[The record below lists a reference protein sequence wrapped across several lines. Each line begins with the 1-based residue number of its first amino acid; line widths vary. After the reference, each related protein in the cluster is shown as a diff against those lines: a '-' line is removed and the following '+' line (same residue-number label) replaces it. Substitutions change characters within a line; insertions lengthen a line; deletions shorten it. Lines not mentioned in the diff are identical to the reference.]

1 MTIEEIFMK
10 REDFAGRDF
19 LALMDYTREEITYI
33 LDVAA
38 DFKNRLRR
46 REAHD
51 VLRGRTAMMI
61 FEKLSTRT
69 RISFQAACAHLGMQ
83 SFYTMPEQL
92 QMKRG
97 EPIKDTAR
105 VIDRYCDVL
114 FMRTFGQE
122 IVEEFASY
130 MKNPVINA
138 LTDMT
143 HPCQGLAD
151 LLTMREEKGHLEG
164 LKVAYAGDVWNVCQS
179 LMVAGALFGMQV
191 TVARPLGYEP
201 PERILKFIAE
211 QAPKSGARVTLTDDL
226 LAAVR
231 DADVVYA
238 NTWHSMGG
246 PEKSKEQRIQDF
258 MPFQINEKV
267 MSWAKKDAIFMHCL
281 PGYRGEEMTEAVIEG
296 PQSRVFEEAENRMHT
311 EKAVLYLILSE

>member
-1 MTIEEIFMK
+1 MK
-10 REDFAGRDF
+10 REDFVGRDF
-19 LALMDYTREEITYI
+19 LALMDYSREEITYM

-38 DFKNRLRR
+38 DFKDRLRR

-97 EPIKDTAR
+97 EPVKDTAR

-151 LLTMREEKGHLEG
+151 LLTMREEKGRLDG

-179 LMVAGALFGMQV
+179 LMVAGSLFGMQV

-201 PERILKFIAE
+201 PERILNFIAK

-226 LAAVR
+226 QAAVR

-267 MSWAKKDAIFMHCL
+267 MTWAKKDAIFMHCL
-281 PGYRGEEMTEAVIEG
+281 PGYRGEEMTDAVIEG

-311 EKAVLYLILSE
+311 EKAVLYLILSS

>member
-1 MTIEEIFMK
+1 MLQ
-10 REDFAGRDF
+10 RQDFTGRDF
-19 LALMDYTREEITYI
+19 LALMDYSKEELTYI
-33 LDVAA
+33 LDTAA
-38 DFKNRLRR
+38 DLKSKLQNHEPHAYLT
-46 REAHD
+46 
-51 VLRGRTAMMI
+51 GRSAMMI

-92 QMKRG
+92 QIKRG
-97 EPIKDTAR
+97 EPTKDTAR

-122 IVEEFASY
+122 NVEEYASY

-151 LLTMREEKGHLEG
+151 MLTIRENLGRLDDFKL
-164 LKVAYAGDVWNVCQS
+164 VYAGDVWNVCQS
-179 LMVAGALFGMQV
+179 LMVAGSIMGFDV
-191 TVARPLGYEP
+191 FVARPEGYEP
-201 PERILKFIAE
+201 PERITKFVAE
-211 QAPKSGARVTLTDDL
+211 HAAQSGATIKLTNNL
-226 LAAVR
+226 EGAVH

-246 PEKSKEQRIQDF
+246 PEKSREQRIQDF
-258 MPFQINEKV
+258 APFQINAGV
-267 MSWAKKDAIFMHCL
+267 MKQAKPEAFFMHCL
-281 PGYRGEEMTEAVIEG
+281 PGYRGEEMTDEVIEG
-296 PQSRVFEEAENRMHT
+296 PQSRVFDQAENRMHT
-311 EKAVLYLILSE
+311 EKAMLYLLLA